1 MTLFLDI
8 NPHHFYFFLYA
19 AFFFVSVSLQGK
31 FFCAYI
37 AIVFGLLISMK
48 VNRVA
53 SHFSFVGYLIIIGV
67 LPSFKE
73 LYIMQ
78 NKLSKLFISV
88 LLASMSSLACAD
100 DAKKQKYFSKFDLDN
115 NNHLSLEEYSSMLK
129 VRFEKNDMSGWE
141 KQASKRMGFK
151 DANADGQLS
160 FGEWQQSR

>member
-1 MTLFLDI
+1 
-8 NPHHFYFFLYA
+8 
-19 AFFFVSVSLQGK
+19 
-31 FFCAYI
+31 
-37 AIVFGLLISMK
+37 
-48 VNRVA
+48 
-53 SHFSFVGYLIIIGV
+53 
-67 LPSFKE
+67 
-73 LYIMQ
+73 MQ